1 MLSVLFFIA
10 LHQNSNTRMNPEV
23 IKQIKNTPIGGN
35 ELVAMLGN
43 YKSATMKLSAME
55 HAGEVVRLKRGLYVV
70 DGSILGFPPSAPIC
84 SNHIYGPSYVSLQWA
99 LSFYGLIPER
109 VHTLTAITL
118 KRSRDFENKLGY
130 FTYKQVPEDY
140 YPIGI
145 TSAVSD
151 GATFLI
157 ASPEKALCDTILNDL
172 YVPNLSIIALHRY
185 LEEDIRFDMDELG
198 KMDVNILQACAECGR
213 KTSTINNLINIVKK
227 YGNI

>member
-1 MLSVLFFIA
+1 MLSVLFFIT

-145 TSAVSD
+145 TSAGSD

-172 YVPNLSIIALHRY
+172 YVPNLSVIALHRY

>member
-1 MLSVLFFIA
+1 
-10 LHQNSNTRMNPEV
+10 MNLDI

-35 ELVAMLGN
+35 ELVAILGD

-55 HAGEVVRLKRGLYVV
+55 RAGEVVRLKRGLYVV
-70 DGSILGFPPSAPIC
+70 DGSILGYPPSAPIC

-118 KRSRDFENKLGY
+118 KRSRNFENKLGY
-130 FTYKQVPEDY
+130 FTYKQVPEEY

-151 GATFLI
+151 GMTFLI
-157 ASPEKALCDTILNDL
+157 ATSEKALCDTILNDL
-172 YVPNLSIIALHRY
+172 YAPNLSVVALHRY

-198 KMDVNILQACAECGR
+198 KMNVNILKACAECGR
-213 KTSTINNLINIVKK
+213 KTSTINNLITIVKK

>member
-1 MLSVLFFIA
+1 MLSVLFFIT

-145 TSAVSD
+145 TSAASD

-157 ASPEKALCDTILNDL
+157 ATPEKALCDTILNDL
-172 YVPNLSIIALHRY
+172 YVPNLSVIALHRY

-198 KMDVNILQACAECGR
+198 KMDINILQACAECGR
-213 KTSTINNLINIVKK
+213 KTSTINNLITIVKK